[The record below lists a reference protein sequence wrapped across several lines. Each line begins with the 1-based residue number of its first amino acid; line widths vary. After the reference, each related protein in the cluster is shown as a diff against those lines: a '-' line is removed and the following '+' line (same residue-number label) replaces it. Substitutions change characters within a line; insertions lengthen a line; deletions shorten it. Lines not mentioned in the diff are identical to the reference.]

1 MEIMQLLQMIMEKGP
16 AILAAIMALLSGI
29 IAVCLLI
36 PGEQPEKALQAIVD
50 FLAKLSRK

>member
-1 MEIMQLLQMIMEKGP
+1 MEIMQLLQLIMEKGP
-16 AILAAIMALLSGI
+16 AILGAITALLSGI

-50 FLAKLSRK
+50 LLAKLSRK